1 LTALQRELNALQAGG
16 AIPSALSPDMTAF
29 FRSELSLISQFGGF
43 IEGINRLPT
52 DPFFGFGQGGRVNEA
67 LRQRAGGS
75 ATATGGTVNINVTG
89 TVIDPEGAARA
100 LEKLIRDNELR
111 GGIPNY
117 LGEFE

>member
-1 LTALQRELNALQAGG
+1 
-16 AIPSALSPDMTAF
+16 MTAF
-29 FRSELSLISQFGGF
+29 FKSELSLISQFGGL
-43 IEGINRLPT
+43 IGGINLNPN

-117 LGEFE
+117 LGEFQ